1 MKTTKMLT
9 IFVLALI
16 LIVWSAAVSE
26 AEPMGTAWTYQGRLI
41 DANSAADGRY
51 DFQFKLYYGPADPNQ
66 VGGTADVNDLDVIDG
81 YFTAELNFG
90 SSVFDGNSVWLQI
103 DVRPGDSNDPNAF
116 VTLSPRQEITPTP
129 YALQT
134 RGIFVDKVMN
144 VGIGTTSPD
153 GKLHIDGGKA
163 KPGIWG
169 TDITIK
175 AQDGGDG
182 GGFMG
187 DDGGN
192 GGDIIL
198 LPGEGGEPSGLGR
211 RGRDGK
217 VGIGTTKPSYDL
229 DVVGNINFSGNLYQD
244 GSLFSGGGSLWTA
257 SGSDIYFDA
266 GNVGIGTDSPL
277 SKLHVISSDSTA
289 IYGYSSGENNYS
301 GFFGG
306 GRGLCVSGMDEMGGH
321 LSFLGLG
328 SNPITD
334 AWGTIEFKDIYNNLK
349 GSITSR
355 STLIGH
361 VLWLGAGEDVQMCIY
376 NNNRVGIG
384 TFLPVGQL
392 TLGEYQGGTVGS
404 AVAGHEKQLVLGG
417 EYNTWYNTGSSVKLL
432 ISDYDNDA
440 GTDIYPIY
448 CEDEQNKV
456 DFYVRKQEGDVSTA
470 YFGGKVGIGTMD
482 PVDKLHVKSRIRI
495 EGSDT
500 SYPFLDLVNGAGTG
514 RWTLYGNN
522 DDEFHIAE
530 YVGTLRGVRFMIKE
544 GGNVGIGT
552 TSPGAKLDVAGRIRV
567 SDMDGDP
574 IVEIGE
580 GLDYAEGFNVTEEA
594 DIEAGT
600 VLVID
605 SENPGKL
612 TVSRSAYDSK
622 VAGIVAGGKGL
633 GSGVRLGV
641 SQFDQDVA
649 LAGRVYCKVDTT
661 DAPVQPGDL
670 LTTSAT
676 AGYAMK
682 ATDYDRARG
691 AILGK
696 AMEKLEQGQKEQIL
710 VLVTLQ

>member
-1 MKTTKMLT
+1 METTKMLK
-9 IFVLALI
+9 IFVLALT
-16 LIVWSAAVSE
+16 LIVWSAAVSK
-26 AEPMGTAWTYQGRLI
+26 AEPMGTAWTYQGRLM
-41 DANSAADGRY
+41 DANSVADGRY
-51 DFQFKLYYGPADPNQ
+51 DFQFKLYYGPAEPNQ
-66 VGGTADVNDLDVIDG
+66 VGGTADVNDIDVIDG

-90 SSVFDGNSVWLQI
+90 SDVFDGNSVWLQI

-116 VTLSPRQEITPTP
+116 VTLSPRQELTPVP

-134 RGIFVDKVMN
+134 RGIFVDSRGNVGVGTTRPTGKLHVDGGKAGKALHVRDGESIVLKAQDGADALFGGIGGIGGNIILQPGEGGLGDIGMRMRPGR
-144 VGIGTTSPD
+144 VGIGTDKPDATLDVRGNVKITGGSPD
-153 GKLHIDGGKA
+153 AGKVLTSDA
-163 KPGIWG
+163 
-169 TDITIK
+169 
-175 AQDGGDG
+175 
-182 GGFMG
+182 
-187 DDGGN
+187 
-192 GGDIIL
+192 
-198 LPGEGGEPSGLGR
+198 SGLATWQSLSVLS
-211 RGRDGK
+211 DGDWA
-217 VGIGTTKPSYDL
+217 V
-229 DVVGNINFSGNLYQD
+229 
-244 GSLFSGGGSLWTA
+244 
-257 SGSDIYFDA
+257 SGSDMYSIPT
-266 GNVGIGTDSPL
+266 GNVGIGTSSPEAKLDVRGTLKVDQRISAYDSDGLIFTNDAGLL
-277 SKLHVISSDSTA
+277 SLYIADS
-289 IYGYSSGENNYS
+289 
-301 GFFGG
+301 
-306 GRGLCVSGMDEMGGH
+306 
-321 LSFLGLG
+321 
-328 SNPITD
+328 
-334 AWGTIEFKDIYNNLK
+334 
-349 GSITSR
+349 
-355 STLIGH
+355 GH
-361 VLWLGAGEDVQMCIY
+361 VGIGQLFPSFPFHVKKNYDTGWISGIHNVGTGPDAHGLIVRADGGEPLLVQSASTDILCTTQSG
-376 NNNRVGIG
+376 NVGIG
-384 TFLPVGQL
+384 T
-392 TLGEYQGGTVGS
+392 
-404 AVAGHEKQLVLGG
+404 
-417 EYNTWYNTGSSVKLL
+417 
-432 ISDYDNDA
+432 
-440 GTDIYPIY
+440 
-448 CEDEQNKV
+448 
-456 DFYVRKQEGDVSTA
+456 R
-470 YFGGKVGIGTMD
+470 D

-530 YVGTLRGVRFMIKE
+530 YVGTIRGVRFMIKE

-622 VAGIVAGGKGL
+622 VAGIVAGANGM

-649 LAGRVYCKVDTT
+649 LAGRVYCNVDATET
-661 DAPVQPGDL
+661 SVEPGDL

-696 AMEKLEQGQKEQIL
+696 AMEKLEQGKKEQIL